1 MKKTIKTL
9 AIAGL
14 VFAAGVGGVVY
25 SGAVNVAADDP
36 HYSIVHAFL
45 TAARDRSIE
54 VRSRDIQV
62 PPLDNTELIRA
73 GAGNYNAMCVGCHLA
88 PGVDATELSQALY
101 PAPPNLS
108 RLGVDGD
115 PPPPSG

>member
-1 MKKTIKTL
+1 MKRTIKTL
-9 AIAGL
+9 ALAGL
-14 VFAAGVGGVVY
+14 VVAAGVSGVVY
-25 SGAVNVAADDP
+25 SGTVNVAADDP

-45 TAARDRSIE
+45 TAARDRAID

-88 PGVDATELSQALY
+88 PGVEGTELSQALY
-101 PAPPNLS
+101 PPRRTSANWAWTAT
-108 RLGVDGD
+108 RR
-115 PPPPSG
+115 PPSG